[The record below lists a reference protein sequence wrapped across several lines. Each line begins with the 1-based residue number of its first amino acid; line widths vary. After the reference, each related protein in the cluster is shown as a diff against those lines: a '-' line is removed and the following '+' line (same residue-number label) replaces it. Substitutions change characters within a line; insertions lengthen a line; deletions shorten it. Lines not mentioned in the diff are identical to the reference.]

1 MELKSGCFQNG
12 NSSVVGQPKPSEWR
26 EMGFKTKEDFTE
38 EDSGK
43 LRELGFITHT
53 GSPYYEFDEFY
64 SFILNPCHCS
74 SKAVICV
81 LNEDEP
87 QDEYIYP
94 LFEIH
99 EMTLKLLELGLIESE
114 EISCN

>member
-1 MELKSGCFQNG
+1 
-12 NSSVVGQPKPSEWR
+12 
-26 EMGFKTKEDFTE
+26 MGFKTKEDFTE

-64 SFILNPCHCS
+64 SIVLNPWHCS
-74 SKAVICV
+74 SQVVLCV
-81 LNEDEP
+81 LNEYEP
-87 QDEYIYP
+87 QDEYICP
-94 LFEIH
+94 LFEVH

-114 EISCN
+114 DTSCN